1 MERGTGWNISFA
13 GCGFTSIYYV
23 GAFSCFLEQAP
34 HLVQGA
40 SKISGASSGSVIAAV
55 LTIGMPLERY
65 CKNLM
70 SMAREA
76 RKRKLGPLHPSFNL
90 LKMVRDSMEHDLPA
104 DAHLRASGRLCV
116 SLTRVSDGKNV
127 LVSEFDSK
135 EELIQVLLCSCFYPF
150 YCGVI
155 PPSYHGVRYVDGALS
170 NNMPHFDLKNTIIVC
185 PFSGE
190 SDVCPREST
199 LNFHEYHQNNASIQ
213 FNTNNLHRV
222 IMSFLPPEPE
232 VMAEMCQNGYMDALR
247 FLRENNLLRSE
258 SPPAGVMIETDCP
271 AASCYEMVNETASCC
286 ERTEATAEETES
298 TKTLLRWRL
307 NHPRKHHWWLDV
319 HSIENLPVSIKKVL
333 CEACRERHAGS
344 LFSQVTELLPVRVAS
359 YMFLPV
365 EVAFS
370 IAKRFMDWIP
380 EVPSDIRWLY
390 GLAADMSRQAWNG
403 GAQEINSEPT
413 EVLKMPRLKK
423 CQQNKTSTHQEP

>member
-23 GAFSCFLEQAP
+23 GACSCFLEQAP

-135 EELIQVLLCSCFYPF
+135 EELIQ
-150 YCGVI
+150 
-155 PPSYHGVRYVDGALS
+155 RYVDGALS

-247 FLRENNLLRSE
+247 FLREN
-258 SPPAGVMIETDCP
+258 
-271 AASCYEMVNETASCC
+271 
-286 ERTEATAEETES
+286 
-298 TKTLLRWRL
+298 
-307 NHPRKHHWWLDV
+307 
-319 HSIENLPVSIKKVL
+319 
-333 CEACRERHAGS
+333 
-344 LFSQVTELLPVRVAS
+344 
-359 YMFLPV
+359 
-365 EVAFS
+365 
-370 IAKRFMDWIP
+370 
-380 EVPSDIRWLY
+380 
-390 GLAADMSRQAWNG
+390 
-403 GAQEINSEPT
+403 
-413 EVLKMPRLKK
+413 
-423 CQQNKTSTHQEP
+423 